1 MKDKNLYKFN
11 KVIIQ
16 INLVYDLV
24 FNVLLTRLL
33 NNSLG
38 CLKGEAVELSD
49 NNVKSSLDKYRELY
63 NY

>member
-16 INLVYDLV
+16 INLVYDLL
-24 FNVLLTRLL
+24 FNLLLTRLL
-33 NNSLG
+33 NNLLS

-49 NNVKSSLDKYRELY
+49 NNVKSSLDKYQELY